1 MVHQVTQIMKNF
13 CFANDAIIQAEKAS
27 IHPMDIG
34 LIRGYGIFDFFR
46 TSNYTPLFLNDYL
59 DRFIRSAEKTHLT
72 LSQNKE
78 ELKSIILE
86 LIEKNDLEVG
96 GIRMLLTGGVSE
108 NHFSPTKGS
117 LFIFCEDLDFPAKE
131 KYEKGVKL
139 LALEHVRAIADIK
152 TTNYAYPVWHSAT
165 WKKEGA
171 EDVLYHMNNLISESS
186 RSNIFIVKDGQ
197 IATPDK
203 HILHGI
209 TRKRVLEIAPD
220 TEIRQITLSELLEAD
235 EVFMT
240 STTKKVL
247 PVTYINEFK
256 IGKGIPGPRTKKL
269 IDDFVKMEQKS
280 SV

>member
-1 MVHQVTQIMKNF
+1 MKKF
-13 CFANDAIIQAEKAS
+13 CFANDTIIEAEKAS

-46 TSNYTPLFLNDYL
+46 TFNYRPLFLNDYL
-59 DRFIRSAEKTHLT
+59 DRFIRSAEKTHLSLT
-72 LSQNKE
+72 LNKE
-78 ELKSIILE
+78 ELRSIIHE
-86 LIEKNDLEVG
+86 LIAKNDLEAG
-96 GIRMLLTGGVSE
+96 GIRMVLTGGVSE

-152 TTNYAYPVWHSAT
+152 TTNYALPVWHSAI

-171 EDVLYHMNNLISESS
+171 EDVIYHLNNIISESS

-197 IATPDK
+197 ISTPDK

-209 TRKRVLEIAPD
+209 TRKRVLELAPD

-240 STTKKVL
+240 STTKKIL
-247 PVTYINEFK
+247 PVTSINEFK
-256 IGKGIPGPRTKKL
+256 IGKGNPGPRTKKL
-269 IDDFVKMEQKS
+269 LTAFEAMEQKS

>member
-1 MVHQVTQIMKNF
+1 MKTF
-13 CFANDAIIQAEKAS
+13 CFANSQIIESEKAK

-46 TSNYTPLFLNDYL
+46 TSNYSPVFLNDYL
-59 DRFIRSAEKTHLT
+59 DRFIRSAEKTFLA
-72 LSQNKE
+72 LDFGKE
-78 ELKSIILE
+78 ELSQVIHE
-86 LIEKNDLEVG
+86 LIEKNDLKNG
-96 GIRMLLTGGVSE
+96 GIRMFLSGGVSE

-117 LFIFCEDLDFPAKE
+117 FFIFCEDLDFPSKD

-139 LALEHVRAIADIK
+139 LALEHIRSIADIK
-152 TTNYAYPVWHSAT
+152 TTNYAFPVWHSKI

-171 EDVLYHMNNLISESS
+171 EDVIYHMNGQVSESS
-186 RSNIFIVKDGQ
+186 RSNIFIVKDGK
-197 IATPDK
+197 ISTPAN

-209 TRKRVLEIAPD
+209 TRKRLLELAPQ
-220 TEIRQITLSELLEAD
+220 TQIRNITLKEALNAD

-247 PVTYINEFK
+247 PVTQIDELK
-256 IGKGIPGPRTKKL
+256 IGNGHPGPITKKL
-269 IDDFVKMEQKS
+269 LEEFTELEQKI